1 MTGIDALT
9 LRRAFGCFPTGV
21 AAVAAVLD
29 GAPVGM
35 AVSSFTSVS
44 LDPPLAAICVAHT
57 SSTWT
62 LLRGSPRLG
71 VSVLAADQHTA
82 GRRLAG
88 SGDRFEGLTWQVG
101 DGGALLLHEA
111 AATLQ
116 TRVEREIEAGDHVLV
131 LLEVLAVDASPDV
144 TPLVFHGSAFH
155 RLEVH

>member
-1 MTGIDALT
+1 MTGIDAPT

-29 GAPVGM
+29 GEPVGM

-44 LDPPLAAICVAHT
+44 LSPPLAAICVAHT
-57 SSTWT
+57 STTWS
-62 LLRGSPRLG
+62 LLRGSARLG
-71 VSVLAADQHTA
+71 VSVLAADQHGA

-88 SGDRFEGLTWQVG
+88 SGDRFEGLTWQEG

-116 TRVEREIEAGDHVLV
+116 TRVEREIEAGDHMLV

-155 RLEVH
+155 RLELR

>member
-1 MTGIDALT
+1 MSGIDALT

-29 GAPVGM
+29 GEPVGM

-57 SSTWT
+57 SSTWAV
-62 LLRGSPRLG
+62 LRGSARLG
-71 VSVLAADQHTA
+71 VSVLAADQHLA

-88 SGDRFEGLTWQVG
+88 SGDRFEGLTWQEG

-111 AATLQ
+111 AATLE